1 MSIGMIVS
9 LLREGIFQ
17 VFILAAPVLL
27 AALVVGL
34 IVAIFQATTSIQEQ
48 TLAFIPKIVAVFVA
62 ILIFGPW
69 MLRIM
74 GMLALLGGWMFSVLR
89 DYTVRLFDIIP
100 QLVQG

>member
-1 MSIGMIVS
+1 MSIGMIVN

-48 TLAFIPKIVAVFVA
+48 PLTFVPKILT
-62 ILIFGPW
+62 IL
-69 MLRIM
+69 

>member
-9 LLREGIFQ
+9 LLREGVFQ
-17 VFILAAPVLL
+17 VVILAAPILL

-48 TLAFIPKIVAVFVA
+48 TLTFVPKILT
-62 ILIFGPW
+62 IL
-69 MLRIM
+69 

>member
-1 MSIGMIVS
+1 MSIGMIVN

-17 VFILAAPVLL
+17 VFILAAPILL

-48 TLAFIPKIVAVFVA
+48 TLTFVPKILT
-62 ILIFGPW
+62 IL
-69 MLRIM
+69 
-74 GMLALLGGWMFSVLR
+74 GMLALLGGWMFGVLR